1 MTSPPWQEVLVH
13 TGQHYDPM
21 LSDVFFRE
29 LEMESP
35 HYHLGVGSH
44 GPAVQC
50 GIILERL
57 APIMEQAQPDALL
70 MYGDTTSTLA
80 AALCAMYRDVP
91 VIHVE
96 AGERIYRR
104 QMVPEESNRVLTD
117 HAATLCLTATA
128 RARSYLLREGMS
140 PERVA
145 FVGDPMYDL
154 FKWTEAR
161 RNGSGENRAAAMGLS
176 QGGYH
181 LATIHRAEN
190 TADREGTLSL
200 LSTLDGASKPVILP
214 VHPRLRNR
222 LKTWGW
228 APQNNL
234 RFVEPV
240 SYFDFFDLLMG
251 CDVCVT
257 DSGGVTRE
265 SFFAR
270 KPCIIPM
277 INSWW
282 VELVESGWAVET
294 GRDHVRLAEALQTL
308 RPPLH
313 APGGIF
319 GDGDSARKIIDD
331 VADMVDRRPSEGIW
345 RRHGSVTSS
354 QASTQRGTFTH
365 AAYADMVG
373 DLLERGYQFSSFAEA
388 ETQLDVD
395 RPFVLMRHDI
405 DMSLQAA
412 LRMARQESDFGVQS
426 TYFFLVRTDNYN
438 VFSEDGS
445 NTVREILDLGHHLG
459 LHFDCASYPVGFAT
473 NDLAR
478 SCAQEV
484 GMLEHWFSKPVSIV
498 SYHRPDARVLT
509 GDPAISAPLPHTYM
523 GLFRDRIRYISDS
536 GGRWVDGSP
545 TTSVEF
551 SRGLPLHI
559 LIHPVWWT
567 EQPTSAYE
575 TLLQLVDQKTEYL
588 ERSIAQNCKVFRTSR
603 LTGEDR

>member
-1 MTSPPWQEVLVH
+1 MTSPPFQEMLVH

-35 HYHLGVGSH
+35 NYHLGVGSH
-44 GPAVQC
+44 AAAVQS
-50 GIILERL
+50 GIIMERL
-57 APIMEQAQPDALL
+57 APIIEQAQPGALL
-70 MYGDTTSTLA
+70 VYGDTTSTLA
-80 AALCAMYRDVP
+80 AALCAMYRDLP
-91 VIHVE
+91 VVHVE

-104 QMVPEESNRVLTD
+104 RRVPEESNRVLTD

-128 RARSYLLREGMS
+128 RARNYLVREGMN
-140 PERVA
+140 PERVT
-145 FVGDPMYDL
+145 FVGDPMFDL
-154 FKWTEAR
+154 FKWTAAR
-161 RNGSGENRAAAMGLS
+161 RSGRCVNRAAAIGLS
-176 QGGYH
+176 NGDYH

-190 TADREGTLSL
+190 TADREETLSL
-200 LSTLDGASKPVILP
+200 LSTLDGTSKPVILP

-234 RFVEPV
+234 RFIEPV

-251 CDVCVT
+251 CEVCVT

-265 SFFAR
+265 AFFAR

-282 VELVESGWAVET
+282 VELVESGWAIET
-294 GRDHVRLAEALQTL
+294 GRDHVRLGKALQTL
-308 RPPLH
+308 RPPH
-313 APGGIF
+313 RAPSGIF
-319 GDGDSARKIIDD
+319 GDGDSARKIINA
-331 VADMVDRRPSEGIW
+331 VADIIDRSPSQGIW
-345 RRHGSVTSS
+345 RRHGTVTSS
-354 QASTQRGTFTH
+354 PTSTRKGTFTL
-365 AAYADMVG
+365 ATYADMVEN
-373 DLLERGYQFSSFAEA
+373 LLERGYRFSSFPEA
-388 ETQLDVD
+388 ESQLDVD
-395 RPFVLMRHDI
+395 QRFVLMRHDI
-405 DMSLQAA
+405 DMSLEAA
-412 LRMARQESDFGVQS
+412 LRMARQESDLGVQS

-438 VFSEDGS
+438 VFSKDGS
-445 NTVREILDLGHHLG
+445 DTVRQILDLGHHLG
-459 LHFDCASYPVGFAT
+459 LHFDCASYPASFAT
-473 NDLAR
+473 KDLAR

-509 GDPAISAPLPHTYM
+509 GDPAISAPLHHTYM

-545 TTSVEF
+545 TTSFEF
-551 SRGLPLHI
+551 NRGLPLHI

-567 EQPTSAYE
+567 EQPTPAYE
-575 TLLQLVDQKTEYL
+575 TLLQLVDQKTEHL

-603 LTGEDR
+603 LRGEE